1 MGGVFPSG
9 LLIGTVKSFSV
20 RELDGQA
27 KITPTVDLSHL
38 EDVFV
43 VTGRK

>member
-1 MGGVFPSG
+1 
-9 LLIGTVKSFSV
+9 VKTFKV

-27 KITPTVDLSHL
+27 QLTPAVDLSHL